1 MRQSRPTNILVA
13 DDDGVMRDLLR
24 DLLTQAGYRVR
35 LAMNGSDALAHCTRY
50 GASWAPPSLAL
61 LDMNMPHGDG
71 IETCRLLR
79 ELPGWGRV
87 PIVMVTAQNTDGAV
101 RNALDAGADGFVVK
115 PFSSRDLLKR
125 IWLWTGGQAG
135 MNVHSHLPAAAGGWA
150 SEAQSVRAESACEPA
165 GPGTTGVAKEAA
177 GKAARIVPGIP
188 WSVGHYSLPSHAR
201 GEAQDISRLL
211 LSPPGQS
218 RP

>member
-50 GASWAPPSLAL
+50 GAASAPASLAL

-79 ELPGWGRV
+79 QLPGWGRV

-101 RNALDAGADGFVVK
+101 RDALDAGVDGFVVK

-125 IWLWTGGQAG
+125 VWLWTGGQASLQQRSQ
-135 MNVHSHLPAAAGGWA
+135 VPAPSGGWVA
-150 SEAQSVRAESACEPA
+150 AEPA
-165 GPGTTGVAKEAA
+165 GPAEPGKDDG
-177 GKAARIVPGIP
+177 GKANRIVPGIP
-188 WSVGHYSLPSHAR
+188 WSVGSYSLPSHAR

-211 LSPPGQS
+211 LTPPGQS